1 VKRGFRALVAL
12 VLVAGPGVSAG
23 LQSDGW
29 EKLDEPLQPF
39 SVRDLNGRVLRSADL
54 AGKVVAVDF
63 WATWCA
69 PCIKELPSL
78 IEYHGRLEG
87 RKNVRLLS
95 FNVGDADEEIAD
107 FAREHALGFPI
118 YRADELAEAL
128 GIYGFPTKLILDFRH
143 GAVLRYRK
151 VGYAPADV
159 LEPKVD
165 EVLAGTP

>member
-1 VKRGFRALVAL
+1 VKRGFGVLIALAL
-12 VLVAGPGVSAG
+12 IAGPGFGAG
-23 LQSDGW
+23 LQPDGW

-39 SVRDLNGRVLRSADL
+39 SVRDLNGGVLRSQDL

-69 PCIKELPSL
+69 PCIKELPGL

-87 RKNVRLLS
+87 RKGVALLS
-95 FNVGDADEEIAD
+95 FNVGDSEEAIGD
-107 FAREHALGFPI
+107 FAREHGVDFPI
-118 YRADELAEAL
+118 YRADELAETL
-128 GIYGFPTKLILDFRH
+128 GIYGFPTKLILDFRN

-159 LEPKVD
+159 LEPRVN
-165 EVLAGTP
+165 EVVGGTP

>member
-1 VKRGFRALVAL
+1 VKRGFRGLIAL
-12 VLVAGPGVSAG
+12 VLIAGPGFSAG
-23 LQSDGW
+23 LQPDGW

-39 SVRDLNGRVLRSADL
+39 SVHDLDGGVLRSADL
-54 AGKVVAVDF
+54 AGKVVVVDF

-78 IEYHGRLEG
+78 IEYHERLKG
-87 RKNVRLLS
+87 RKDVTLLS
-95 FNVGDADEEIAD
+95 FNVGDTEEAIAD
-107 FAREHALGFPI
+107 FARGHDVGFPI

-128 GIYGFPTKLILDFRH
+128 GLYGFPTKLILDFRD

-159 LEPKVD
+159 LEPKVE
-165 EVLAGTP
+165 EVLAGKP